1 MKHNVRDILMKQREN
16 RKKDQTRPAR
26 KTYVTSTKR
35 IKLKLYETLS
45 KRSNR
50 REDQTQSARDTTITI
65 ALKIKHEVSATLT
78 SQSQR
83 KSNTRCTRH

>member
-1 MKHNVRDILMKQREN
+1 MITTAERVKVQEHGKQRQN

-45 KRSNR
+45 KRCNR
-50 REDQTQSARDTTITI
+50 REDKTQSAPDTTTTSERDPNDTI
-65 ALKIKHEVSATLT
+65 AEKVKHKVHETLT
-78 SQSQR
+78 
-83 KSNTRCTRH
+83 